1 MCIWSHSKRKKKDG
15 ETVKKKDGER
25 ACGRERVRERIKIV
39 RPFV

>member
-1 MCIWSHSKRKKKDG
+1 MYIWSHSKRKKRDG

-25 ACGRERVRERIKIV
+25 ACGRERVRKRKKFV